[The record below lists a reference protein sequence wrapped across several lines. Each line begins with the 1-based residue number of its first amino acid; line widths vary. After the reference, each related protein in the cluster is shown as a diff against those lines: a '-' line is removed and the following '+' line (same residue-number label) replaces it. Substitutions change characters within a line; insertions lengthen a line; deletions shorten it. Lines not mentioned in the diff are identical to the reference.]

1 MKPDLSSVIKLQ
13 PPKFTT
19 QFENVKLVEGQS
31 AHFEARLIPV
41 DDPDLKVTWWK
52 DGVQLRSGHKFRTF
66 HDFGIVILDVLYC
79 YEEDSGVYECRAE
92 NKLGK
97 DVTRAS
103 LSCTDKASLIF
114 DPQIPK
120 SMFGAFE
127 KIRGLEDKHKPA
139 RPEDVKAGGP
149 PNFTVPLEN
158 VNLREGE
165 NAHLEAR
172 LTPTDDPRLRV
183 EWFVN
188 GKPLRAASRFKTF
201 HDFGFVIL
209 EISSV
214 YLEDSGTYEC
224 RAYNEFGEAVTTC
237 ELVCS
242 GKRSSLIFDSQ
253 LGRLGL
259 DFDKIAQLEG
269 IGQGQGGLMSPDADE
284 GKPPEL
290 TNLVDMEIFEGG
302 LAHFECRLK
311 PTNDPKMKIEWFHNG
326 RGINHGSRTKTISDF
341 GFVILEISCV
351 TTRDQGQYVCR
362 ATNAHGTSSV
372 QCNMTVK
379 QTSAHIVTTPQLPGN
394 FRSGTESLQKLE
406 ESLWKREE
414 APQVEQQ
421 HVPPRFITE
430 IQDLEL
436 VEGQPAH
443 FECRVE
449 PVNDPTMRIEWY
461 FNGKPIVLG
470 SRMHTSD
477 DFGFISLDL
486 DWTFARDS
494 GEYLCR
500 AVNPWG
506 FATTRAKLVCKG
518 KRDIVLESQLPKG
531 IDATRLSELERGP
544 VKETPTP
551 DVVFDGPPRFIK
563 KLSNFTITESE
574 PLHLDCTVEPKTDP
588 NLTITWLHNGKPLK
602 MGSRF
607 QTVYD
612 FGYVRLDILY
622 TYEEDAGVYVCV
634 AKNNHGEDRTEAQII
649 CKSEWKKE
657 LCYFLFVMV
666 Y

>member
-1 MKPDLSSVIKLQ
+1 M
-13 PPKFTT
+13 
-19 QFENVKLVEGQS
+19 
-31 AHFEARLIPV
+31 
-41 DDPDLKVTWWK
+41 TWWK

-79 YEEDSGVYECRAE
+79 YAEDSGVYECRAE
-92 NKLGK
+92 NNLGK

-114 DPQIPK
+114 EPQLPK
-120 SMFGAFE
+120 AMFGAFE
-127 KIRGLEDKHKPA
+127 KIRTLEQKDRPL
-139 RPEDVKAGGP
+139 RPEDAKQGGP
-149 PNFTVPLEN
+149 PVFTVPLEN

-172 LTPTDDPRLRV
+172 LTPTDDPKLRV
-183 EWFVN
+183 EWFIN

-214 YLEDSGTYEC
+214 YLEDSGIYEC
-224 RAYNEFGEAVTTC
+224 RAYNEYGEAVTTSN
-237 ELVCS
+237 LVCS
-242 GKRSSLIFDSQ
+242 GKRTSLILDSQ
-253 LGRLGL
+253 LSRLGL
-259 DFDKIAQLEG
+259 DYDKIAQLEG
-269 IGQGQGGLMSPDADE
+269 IGTRESSVLSTDGDD
-284 GKPPEL
+284 GKSPEL
-290 TNLVDMEIFEGG
+290 TNLTDIEIFENG

-326 RGINHGSRTKTISDF
+326 RPINHGSRTKTISDF
-341 GFVILEISCV
+341 GFVILEISGV
-351 TTRDQGQYVCR
+351 TLRDQGQYTCR
-362 ATNAHGTSSV
+362 ATNAHGSTTTE
-372 QCNMTVK
+372 CRLAVK

-394 FRSGTESLQKLE
+394 FKTGTESLQKLE
-406 ESLWKREE
+406 ESLWKRETPPTE
-414 APQVEQQ
+414 TPQNQ
-421 HVPPRFITE
+421 PPRFITE
-430 IQDLEL
+430 IQDVEL
-436 VEGQPAH
+436 AEGQPAH

-461 FNGKPIVLG
+461 FNGKPIILG

-500 AVNPWG
+500 AVNPYG
-506 FATTRAKLVCKG
+506 FATTRAKLTCKG
-518 KRDIVLESQLPKG
+518 KRDIILESQLPKG

-544 VKETPTP
+544 VKETPADNSNLP
-551 DVVFDGPPRFIK
+551 EGPPKFIK
-563 KLSNFTITESE
+563 KLTNFTIVESE
-574 PLHLDCTVEPKTDP
+574 PLHLECTVEPKTDP
-588 NLTITWLHNGKPLK
+588 TMTIQWFHNGKELK

-607 QTVYD
+607 HTVYD

-622 TYEEDAGVYVCV
+622 TYEEDAGTYLCV
-634 AKNNHGEDRTEAQII
+634 ARNMHGEDRTEAQII
-649 CKSEWKKE
+649 CKSNK
-657 LCYFLFVMV
+657 FLFKEFLKNFILN
-666 Y
+666 